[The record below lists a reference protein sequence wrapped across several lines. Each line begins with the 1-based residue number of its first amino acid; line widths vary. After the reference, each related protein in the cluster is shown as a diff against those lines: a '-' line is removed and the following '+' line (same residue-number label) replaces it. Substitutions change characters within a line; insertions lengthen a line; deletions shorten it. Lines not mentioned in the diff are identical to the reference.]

1 MFLAALLAARWGYL
15 SLQLN
20 GSRSIQ
26 AVLVKVIMRI
36 KTQWSM
42 RCIYHINYWLVLR
55 FKRGGGAGLS

>member
-36 KTQWSM
+36 KTQSM
-42 RCIYHINYWLVLR
+42 RCINHIKYWLVLR